1 MYSVDERDQVV
12 EIHDLP
18 QSDVGAPGP
27 IVVADERR
35 VLLAYLLAEPGQPD
49 FGHPE
54 RWAVVEVE
62 GCWAHFFGPPNDEA
76 LHGHPLYDRG
86 LTPYGAFEVRNSS
99 WIRLMETRNRVHDKH
114 DPSRFAQ
121 LVHFI
126 FTFHDSTFECV
137 GESLVSTVEDGGND
151 FVTNLTRRLHA

>member
-1 MYSVDERDQVV
+1 MYSIDERDQVV
-12 EIHDLP
+12 ELHNLP
-18 QSDVGAPGP
+18 QSDPGATDP
-27 IVVADERR
+27 IVVADEHR
-35 VLLAYLLAEPGQPD
+35 VLLAYRLPEPGDRD
-49 FGHPE
+49 FEEPE
-54 RWAVVEVE
+54 RWAVIEIK

-86 LTPYGAFEVRNSS
+86 LTPYGIFEVRNSS
-99 WIRLMETRNRVHDKH
+99 WIRLMETRNRVHDSH

-137 GESLVSTVEDGGND
+137 GESLVSTVEDGDKN
-151 FVTNLTRRLHA
+151 FTTNLVRRLRA